1 MPAGVTARFCSRKDT
16 SGVVMKSL
24 VQRLSPRKASLSSKS
39 VTGAFTSFHA
49 HMAAEDDDVGVE
61 LLPDRVVV
69 QKTGATA
76 APLRDLVFAD
86 IRGIE
91 WNYHDGSVTFRDVAD
106 DLLLVTLASTLSH
119 FETCL
124 TAALAEAKLPQ
135 LPATTYVGVFA
146 GSKQPRILQQ
156 LRPSLMPPH
165 LRPKIPLALR
175 RELLLADRPP
185 SSSLPPCR
193 DAVSLEFI
201 RHGTMTF
208 SHDPSSTLS
217 PIKANPSKL
226 VLTEMQLSIVHE
238 GAPER
243 ILLYS
248 SIATCAPN
256 RLAPHPSPPSSTAP
270 QASVIQSSPSLGVVP
285 ASVYGR
291 PVFPSANTPFRND
304 ITSGG
309 GSSTSSWLKHQG
321 PLSKTASE
329 GFHLTQSWKKKH
341 AMLHDSPLGAWLSY
355 AESSWSA
362 DTSPMKKAEASSK
375 RIDLASVLCIRPQSA
390 LPDAPPFAFDI
401 VTLYRTWSFCAS
413 DESDHATWLHVLGA
427 FVDRAAA
434 LVPDAPLSCD
444 VKMVVQ
450 NGVNDPPTGGCSL
463 GNATL
468 TIASDGVRLT
478 STTTSGGDDANSK
491 MDWYYTDIHKWSL
504 VLQPQ
509 ASLFLS
515 CFMDS
520 SCSKVGEFVL
530 QTKNAAAMCQA
541 IEFHVAKCLV
551 KVDVLYEAAT
561 TLCYTPQATVM
572 HNPMEHYK
580 AEMDEEPCFLQPSL
594 PLPPALTSDSEL
606 VRPPPPPPPYTS
618 AFHASVQTVTLSPLL
633 PPIQSF
639 RRVSVVH

>member
-1 MPAGVTARFCSRKDT
+1 MSRPESHVHVGPVYLETKTAMPAGVTARLCSRRDT

-76 APLRDLVFAD
+76 APLRDL

-165 LRPKIPLALR
+165 LRPKIPLSLR

-208 SHDPSSTLS
+208 SHYS
-217 PIKANPSKL
+217 SKL
-226 VLTEMQLSIVHE
+226 ILTEMHLSIVHE

-256 RLAPHPSPPSSTAP
+256 VHMSNTLAPHPSPPSSTAP
-270 QASVIQSSPSLGVVP
+270 EASVIQSSPSLGVVP
-285 ASVYGR
+285 ASIYGR
-291 PVFPSANTPFRND
+291 PVFPSTNTPFKID

-309 GSSTSSWLKHQG
+309 RSSTFSWLKHQG

-355 AESSWSA
+355 TESSWST
-362 DTSPMKKAEASSK
+362 DTSPIRKAEASSK

-401 VTLYRTWSFCAS
+401 ITLYRTWSFCAS
-413 DESDHATWLHVLGA
+413 DESDHATWLHILGV

-444 VKMVVQ
+444 VKVVVQ
-450 NGVNDPPTGGCSL
+450 NG
-463 GNATL
+463 
-468 TIASDGVRLT
+468 
-478 STTTSGGDDANSK
+478 
-491 MDWYYTDIHKWSL
+491 
-504 VLQPQ
+504 
-509 ASLFLS
+509 
-515 CFMDS
+515 
-520 SCSKVGEFVL
+520 
-530 QTKNAAAMCQA
+530 TKNAAAMCQA

-594 PLPPALTSDSEL
+594 PLPPALTSDGEL

-639 RRVSVVH
+639 RRVSVVR

>member
-1 MPAGVTARFCSRKDT
+1 MSRPESHVHVGPVYLETKTAMPAGVTARFCSRRDT

-135 LPATTYVGVFA
+135 LPATSYVGVFA

-208 SHDPSSTLS
+208 SHYS
-217 PIKANPSKL
+217 SKL
-226 VLTEMQLSIVHE
+226 ILTEMHLSI
-238 GAPER
+238 
-243 ILLYS
+243 
-248 SIATCAPN
+248 
-256 RLAPHPSPPSSTAP
+256 RLAPHPSPPSSMAP
-270 QASVIQSSPSLGVVP
+270 EASVIQSSPSLGVVP

-355 AESSWSA
+355 AESSWST

-413 DESDHATWLHVLGA
+413 DESDHATWLHILGV

-450 NGVNDPPTGGCSL
+450 NG
-463 GNATL
+463 
-468 TIASDGVRLT
+468 
-478 STTTSGGDDANSK
+478 
-491 MDWYYTDIHKWSL
+491 
-504 VLQPQ
+504 
-509 ASLFLS
+509 
-515 CFMDS
+515 
-520 SCSKVGEFVL
+520 
-530 QTKNAAAMCQA
+530 TKNAAAMCQA

-594 PLPPALTSDSEL
+594 PLPPALTSDGEL
-606 VRPPPPPPPYTS
+606 VRPPPPPPPYTF

>member
-1 MPAGVTARFCSRKDT
+1 MPAGVTARLCSRRDT

-165 LRPKIPLALR
+165 LRPKIPLSLR

-208 SHDPSSTLS
+208 SHYS
-217 PIKANPSKL
+217 SKL
-226 VLTEMQLSIVHE
+226 ILTEMHLSIVHE

-256 RLAPHPSPPSSTAP
+256 ADGTAVDFHLCDVAPPITFPTTDSKVLCHAVWYFMNQQLAPHPSPPSSTAP
-270 QASVIQSSPSLGVVP
+270 EASVIQSSPSLGVVP
-285 ASVYGR
+285 ASIYGR
-291 PVFPSANTPFRND
+291 PVFPSTNTPFKID

-309 GSSTSSWLKHQG
+309 RSSTFSWLKHQG

-355 AESSWSA
+355 TESSWST
-362 DTSPMKKAEASSK
+362 DTSPIRKAEASSK

-413 DESDHATWLHVLGA
+413 DESDHATWLHILGV

-444 VKMVVQ
+444 VKVVVQ

-478 STTTSGGDDANSK
+478 SATTSGGDDANSK
-491 MDWYYTDIHKWSL
+491 MDWYYTDIHK
-504 VLQPQ
+504 
-509 ASLFLS
+509 
-515 CFMDS
+515 
-520 SCSKVGEFVL
+520 
-530 QTKNAAAMCQA
+530 
-541 IEFHVAKCLV
+541 
-551 KVDVLYEAAT
+551 
-561 TLCYTPQATVM
+561 
-572 HNPMEHYK
+572 
-580 AEMDEEPCFLQPSL
+580 
-594 PLPPALTSDSEL
+594 
-606 VRPPPPPPPYTS
+606 
-618 AFHASVQTVTLSPLL
+618 
-633 PPIQSF
+633 
-639 RRVSVVH
+639 

>member
-1 MPAGVTARFCSRKDT
+1 MSRPESHVHVGPIYLETKTAMPAGVTARFCSRRDT

-193 DAVSLEFI
+193 DAVSLEFF

-208 SHDPSSTLS
+208 SHYS
-217 PIKANPSKL
+217 SKL
-226 VLTEMQLSIVHE
+226 ILTEMHLSI
-238 GAPER
+238 
-243 ILLYS
+243 
-248 SIATCAPN
+248 
-256 RLAPHPSPPSSTAP
+256 RLAPHPIPPSSTAP

-291 PVFPSANTPFRND
+291 PVFPSTNTPFRND

-413 DESDHATWLHVLGA
+413 DESDHATWLHILGV

-444 VKMVVQ
+444 VKVVVQ
-450 NGVNDPPTGGCSL
+450 NGANDPPTGGCSL

-478 STTTSGGDDANSK
+478 SATTSGGDDANSK
-491 MDWYYTDIHKWSL
+491 MDWYYTDIHKYDHL
-504 VLQPQ
+504 
-509 ASLFLS
+509 
-515 CFMDS
+515 
-520 SCSKVGEFVL
+520 GEFVL

-639 RRVSVVH
+639 RRVSVVR